1 MRWVLAM
8 THQTAAAH
16 TSSSSSA
23 VLPIIGG
30 SILTALWGAYALLF
44 VYEMILL
51 GAP

>member
-1 MRWVLAM
+1 M

-16 TSSSSSA
+16 SSTTSA
-23 VLPIIGG
+23 NAALVPIIGG
-30 SILTALWGAYALLF
+30 GILTVLWGAYALFF